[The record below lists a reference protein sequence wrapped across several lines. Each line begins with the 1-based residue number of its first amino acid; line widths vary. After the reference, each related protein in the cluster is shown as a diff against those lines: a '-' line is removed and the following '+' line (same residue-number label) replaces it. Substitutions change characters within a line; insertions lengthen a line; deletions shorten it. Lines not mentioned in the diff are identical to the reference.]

1 MDFMISSSRSDYYY
15 SLTRK
20 QVIRFII
27 TTIILLLVDPKPH
40 ILDLDKT
47 GHRESVKCEAFQ
59 GTGEKTERSIA
70 ISIHHHS
77 SGARINKE
85 IFLHE
90 CSHSL
95 PSKKKKKWNQ
105 ATFRNVHTYSIGG
118 MNFDVSFSSFQ
129 VRRNSVSQR
138 ITITHFTF
146 EMLPPIIPPF
156 LPPPT
161 KKKSPTNFPLPFRVG
176 AFCLCLFEKSKL
188 SKRGPKTWNS
198 H

>member
-1 MDFMISSSRSDYYY
+1 VSNARRSNV
-15 SLTRK
+15 LEKK
-20 QVIRFII
+20 QNDLLRFQFITIPVVPGLIKKFPFTNVLIRCHQ
-27 TTIILLLVDPKPH
+27 K
-40 ILDLDKT
+40 
-47 GHRESVKCEAFQ
+47 R
-59 GTGEKTERSIA
+59 
-70 ISIHHHS
+70 
-77 SGARINKE
+77 
-85 IFLHE
+85 
-90 CSHSL
+90 
-95 PSKKKKKWNQ
+95 KKKWNQ